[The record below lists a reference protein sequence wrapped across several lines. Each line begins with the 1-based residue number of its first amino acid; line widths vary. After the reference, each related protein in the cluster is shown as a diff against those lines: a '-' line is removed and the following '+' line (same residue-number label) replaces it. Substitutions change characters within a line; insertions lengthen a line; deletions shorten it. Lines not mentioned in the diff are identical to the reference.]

1 MARSLPGSRESSSPS
16 PYWYWLGL
24 DDRKEPEGASFVYA
38 DWPDSFP
45 FLWPPMDISKF
56 SSFRAGKD
64 WISEAREP
72 GSPSLPETGAYSPW
86 HESDWLTREWVTL
99 PFVIKICISLSY
111 FLPFS
116 LMVDRANPESNLCRL
131 PPTKSRGSRRW
142 RQELKER
149 KDRVLESLSERKKR
163 FRKWSRR
170 SSFNSIEWNHHWEC
184 LARGRL
190 DYLFQK
196 GSSCRPNP

>member
-45 FLWPPMDISKF
+45 FLWPLMDIRKF

-86 HESDWLTREWVTL
+86 HESELLTYDMRVTDSQENESSFLLLLISLYLFLTSYLSFSPAAL
-99 PFVIKICISLSY
+99 PFMNNPWGS
-111 FLPFS
+111 PFS
-116 LMVDRANPESNLCRL
+116 EV
-131 PPTKSRGSRRW
+131 
-142 RQELKER
+142 
-149 KDRVLESLSERKKR
+149 RKKMGKR
-163 FRKWSRR
+163 F
-170 SSFNSIEWNHHWEC
+170 SSNCIDQ
-184 LARGRL
+184 L
-190 DYLFQK
+190 DESEISKEAGKQN
-196 GSSCRPNP
+196 GV